1 MFNDYGKVKD
11 LVSDSFDEIK
21 KQMEEKELTYD
32 EIKDLMVKAL
42 YQLKVEDSKGKSE
55 VKRVVTPQ
63 VLYGPPPME
72 KVEVHEVVM
81 PQVLYGPPPME
92 KVEVHEVV
100 MPQLLYGPPPMMQSE
115 EINVMLDDEYIPGT
129 DVKKPRARKP
139 GESEDHY
146 LSYLEKYYATY
157 LPNNG
162 KEKGPRK

>member
-42 YQLKVEDSKGKSE
+42 YQLKVEDSKGKTE

-81 PQVLYGPPPME
+81 PQVLYGPPPM
-92 KVEVHEVV
+92 
-100 MPQLLYGPPPMMQSE
+100 MQSE

-129 DVKKPRARKP
+129 NVRKPRAQKL
-139 GESEDHY
+139 GETSDE
-146 LSYLEKYYATY
+146 YLEYLERYYESFF
-157 LPNNG
+157 PNG
-162 KEKGPRK
+162 KGPKAR

>member
-81 PQVLYGPPPME
+81 PQVLYGPPPM
-92 KVEVHEVV
+92 
-100 MPQLLYGPPPMMQSE
+100 MQSE

-129 DVKKPRARKP
+129 NVKKPRAQKP
-139 GESEDHY
+139 GETSDEY
-146 LSYLEKYYATY
+146 LEYLEKYYASFF
-157 LPNNG
+157 PNG
-162 KEKGPRK
+162 KGPKAR

>member
-81 PQVLYGPPPME
+81 PQ
-92 KVEVHEVV
+92 
-100 MPQLLYGPPPMMQSE
+100 LLYGPPPMMQSE

-129 DVKKPRARKP
+129 NVKKPRAQKP
-139 GESEDHY
+139 GETSDEY
-146 LSYLEKYYATY
+146 LEYLEKYYASFF
-157 LPNNG
+157 PNG
-162 KEKGPRK
+162 KGPKAR

>member
-42 YQLKVEDSKGKSE
+42 YQLKVEDSKGKTE

-81 PQVLYGPPPME
+81 PQVLYGPPPM
-92 KVEVHEVV
+92 
-100 MPQLLYGPPPMMQSE
+100 MQSD

-129 DVKKPRARKP
+129 NVRKPRAQKL
-139 GESEDHY
+139 GETSDE
-146 LSYLEKYYATY
+146 YLEYLERYYASFF
-157 LPNNG
+157 PNV
-162 KEKGPRK
+162 KGSKAR

>member
-42 YQLKVEDSKGKSE
+42 YQLKVEDSKGKTE

-81 PQVLYGPPPME
+81 PQVLYGPPPM
-92 KVEVHEVV
+92 
-100 MPQLLYGPPPMMQSE
+100 MQSE

-129 DVKKPRARKP
+129 NVRKPRAQKL
-139 GESEDHY
+139 GETSDE
-146 LSYLEKYYATY
+146 YLEYLERYYASFF
-157 LPNNG
+157 PNG
-162 KEKGPRK
+162 KGPKAR

>member
-42 YQLKVEDSKGKSE
+42 YQLKVEDSKGKTE

-63 VLYGPPPME
+63 VLYGPPSME

-81 PQVLYGPPPME
+81 PQVLYGPPPIE

-129 DVKKPRARKP
+129 NVRKPRAQKP
-139 GESEDHY
+139 GETSDEY
-146 LSYLEKYYATY
+146 LEYLEKYYASFF
-157 LPNNG
+157 PNG
-162 KEKGPRK
+162 KGPKAR